1 MTLAGTEAA
10 ILRVDSMSKSFGA
23 TQALKDVSFDVRPG
37 EVHSLMGEN
46 GAGKSTLMK
55 IISGIYQPDTGTLQI
70 DGAPVCFDS
79 PREAQTAGIAIIHQ
93 ELNVIPEMTVAEN
106 LAVGHEPTKRF
117 GILDRRKM
125 LADAQEKL
133 NRVRAEV
140 SPTATMGSLSV
151 GMQQMVEIARAI
163 AEDARVLVLDEPTAA
178 LSRSESR
185 RLFELINSMRE
196 DGIGLVYISH
206 RMEEV
211 WELSDRITIFRDGRL
226 VATVD
231 RGELTPSQVVNRM
244 VGRNVDDLYV
254 RTDRTPGEEFLSVRG
269 LTDGRAI
276 GPADLRVRSGEI
288 VGMVGLIGAGRTELA
303 RLIYGADRRAAGVVE
318 VKGEA
323 HAPRGPKA
331 SIQRGISMLP
341 ESRKTQA
348 LFLQMS
354 VADNESISVLDRFS
368 KVGILLRKALR
379 REVEKTAEQ
388 LNVKTASMSS
398 SVANLSGG
406 NQQKVVLGRVLLQ
419 GPDVIIL
426 DEPTRGVDIGAKNEI
441 YEIIDQLARA
451 GKAVIII
458 SSDLPEALGIS
469 DRLVVMRQ
477 GKVVAELDARSATE
491 ELVIAHATGV
501 HGTEAA

>member
-1 MTLAGTEAA
+1 
-10 ILRVDSMSKSFGA
+10 
-23 TQALKDVSFDVRPG
+23 
-37 EVHSLMGEN
+37 
-46 GAGKSTLMK
+46 
-55 IISGIYQPDTGTLQI
+55 
-70 DGAPVCFDS
+70 
-79 PREAQTAGIAIIHQ
+79 
-93 ELNVIPEMTVAEN
+93 
-106 LAVGHEPTKRF
+106 
-117 GILDRRKM
+117 
-125 LADAQEKL
+125 
-133 NRVRAEV
+133 
-140 SPTATMGSLSV
+140 
-151 GMQQMVEIARAI
+151 
-163 AEDARVLVLDEPTAA
+163 
-178 LSRSESR
+178 
-185 RLFELINSMRE
+185 
-196 DGIGLVYISH
+196 
-206 RMEEV
+206 
-211 WELSDRITIFRDGRL
+211 
-226 VATVD
+226 
-231 RGELTPSQVVNRM
+231 
-244 VGRNVDDLYV
+244 
-254 RTDRTPGEEFLSVRG
+254 
-269 LTDGRAI
+269 
-276 GPADLRVRSGEI
+276 
-288 VGMVGLIGAGRTELA
+288 
-303 RLIYGADRRAAGVVE
+303 
-318 VKGEA
+318 
-323 HAPRGPKA
+323 
-331 SIQRGISMLP
+331 MLP